1 MKKSVK
7 LKQDRAVLL
16 RAQQAIVNKA
26 KTENREFT
34 AEEQAEL
41 EAKDGEVEDLE
52 KQIATAETDEA
63 RELRIASLTETSV
76 GTGFHGGGE
85 GSAEEREVKNLK
97 ERFSFSKAVRS
108 AASGEKQ
115 TGVEAEMNQEAIREA
130 ESLNL
135 KFDVTDRAFSIPAKM
150 VRATAQTV
158 TEDNGDF
165 GAAFVGTEIRP
176 VEGFIPRLVL
186 EDAGATFLSGLR
198 GNVSLPKFSDY
209 EYKWLNEREAIVL
222 EAAEADGPELKPKR
236 AGAGVAISLQLL
248 AQESVGIE
256 AMIYNKL
263 RFAAKLALEK
273 AAINGDG
280 VKAPLGLLNT
290 PGIKLAAAVA
300 GATATWNDIVELW
313 ALLEAENVNSA
324 NASYVLNAKLAGSLR
339 KIAKDAGSGRFLM
352 ENMTIDG
359 AKTII
364 SNIIPSLAGN
374 ETLIYGDFAEM
385 YIGQWG
391 GVNFTADPYTGAGSG
406 EIKIFSNLYAD
417 VAIANPEAFA
427 VNKFLK

>member
-1 MKKSVK
+1 MKKSVQ
-7 LKQDRAVLL
+7 LKQQRAAIVRAQKAVLD
-16 RAQQAIVNKA
+16 KA
-26 KTENREFT
+26 KAENREFT
-34 AEEQAEL
+34 DEETADL
-41 EAKDGEVEDLE
+41 EAKDGEIADLD
-52 KQIATAETDEA
+52 KQIETAEKN
-63 RELRIASLTETSV
+63 
-76 GTGFHGGGE
+76 
-85 GSAEEREVKNLK
+85 EEREDRFVALNGKSVGNGYDDEDGESREAK
-97 ERFSFSKAVRS
+97 KIAERFSFVKAVR
-108 AASGEKQ
+108 AIAGGEKL

-130 ESLNL
+130 QSMNL
-135 KFDVTDRAFSIPAKM
+135 KFDTTDRAFSIPAKM

-176 VEGFIPRLVL
+176 VEGFIPRLIL

-209 EYKWLNEREAIVL
+209 EYNWLNEREAIVL
-222 EAAEADGPELKPKR
+222 EAAEAGGPELKPKR
-236 AGAGVAISLQLL
+236 AGAGVAVSLQLL

-256 AMIYNKL
+256 NMIYNKL

-273 AAINGDG
+273 ASINGDG

-300 GATATWNDIVELW
+300 GADATWADIVELW

-324 NASYVLNAKLAGSLR
+324 NASYVLNSKLAGSLR
-339 KIAKDAGSGRFLM
+339 TIAKDAGSGRFLM
-352 ENMTIDG
+352 ENLNIDG

-364 SNIIPSLAGN
+364 SNIVPTLAGN
-374 ETLIYGDFAEM
+374 ETLIYGDFSEM

-427 VNKFLK
+427 VNKFLTV